1 MGYFLYLRQ
10 VIKNKPLNAV
20 TQAAVYTTKMEQ
32 QNAKSLS
39 ERAMY
44 YGTIFGGVMIL
55 TNIAYIIGLR
65 VEAFST
71 IFLLLTAASPFIAG
85 RLAATYRKR
94 ERNNSINFVQAWLF
108 LVIMYICAAILTAIA
123 QYIYFALI
131 DNGFFMEF
139 IQEQFSLVLET
150 EGLDDAVKDEI
161 RTTANLLAAMSTRD
175 IILQIFSTNI
185 IISPIIT
192 FIIAIFVRK
201 KQ

>member
-1 MGYFLYLRQ
+1 MRYFLYLRQ
-10 VIKNKPLNAV
+10 VIKNNPLNAV
-20 TQAAVYTTKMEQ
+20 TQATAHTIKMEQ
-32 QNAKSLS
+32 NNAKSLS

-71 IFLLLTAASPFIAG
+71 VFLLLTAASPFIAG

-94 ERNNSINFVQAWLF
+94 ERNNSMGFVQAWLF
-108 LVIMYICAAILTAIA
+108 LVIMYICAAMLTAIA

-131 DNGFFMEF
+131 DNGFFMQF
-139 IQEQFSLVLET
+139 IQEQFSLVLEA

>member
-1 MGYFLYLRQ
+1 
-10 VIKNKPLNAV
+10 
-20 TQAAVYTTKMEQ
+20 MEQ
-32 QNAKSLS
+32 NNAKSLS

-71 IFLLLTAASPFIAG
+71 VFLLLTAASPFIAG

-94 ERNNSINFVQAWLF
+94 ERNNSMGFVQAWLF
-108 LVIMYICAAILTAIA
+108 LVIMYICAAMLTAIA

-131 DNGFFMEF
+131 DNGFFMQF
-139 IQEQFSLVLET
+139 IQEQFSLVLEA

-161 RTTANLLAAMSTRD
+161 RTTAHLLAAMSTRD

>member
-1 MGYFLYLRQ
+1 
-10 VIKNKPLNAV
+10 
-20 TQAAVYTTKMEQ
+20 MEQ
-32 QNAKSLS
+32 NNAKSLS

-71 IFLLLTAASPFIAG
+71 VFLLLTAASPFIAG

-94 ERNNSINFVQAWLF
+94 ERNNSMGFVQAWLF
-108 LVIMYICAAILTAIA
+108 LVIMYICAAMLTAIA

-131 DNGFFMEF
+131 DNGFFMQF
-139 IQEQFSLVLET
+139 IQEQFSLVLEA